1 MNNEKTINRLPL
13 RIKAIAFAIALGTL
27 PAILTGAITFFF
39 ANQNLNNYV
48 IKYQESRA
56 IAIAHNVSTFVFE
69 RYLDVK
75 ELANLGILN
84 DPRVSETTSITQKQ
98 ALLDKY
104 VKQGE
109 GYDSIAVA
117 DLQGNTILQSSGEP
131 IIDLGKREYFQEVI
145 KTNLPTVVQPRKS
158 FITGE
163 YSIFAAAPIVEIN
176 TGKTIG
182 ILRTRTPLKYLEAA
196 FEENQEKF
204 TKDSKGVEADEYHLI
219 DGNGKFFS
227 TTEIDHLGRDANS
240 DYSIFARMQS
250 ENKINSVIDV
260 DRIHG
265 RDQLLTYAPIATA
278 KNIPELGWSVLI
290 ANDTNNIFEPQKKL
304 LFALMVGVG
313 VTAVVVSSIATFIAS
328 RTTKSV
334 NRIVRTIASSSSQI
348 AVSVEQQERIASQQV
363 DAVDR
368 TATTMEELGESS
380 RDCASQA
387 AAAASGAKKALV
399 LTAAGSQAVEST
411 LQGMANLKQKV
422 GAIQQQIMQLSEQT
436 DRIGNISIVVSD
448 LANQTNMLALNAA
461 VEAVRAGEH
470 GKGFGVVASEIRK
483 LADRSKKSVAQ
494 INLLVTDIQRAIN
507 STVMVTDEG
516 TKTVESGVNIAK
528 ETAEAFA
535 GVSNAINNVVL
546 SSQQISLNAK
556 QQAIAI
562 EQVVEAM
569 TSLNQAAAQTACGI
583 SQTKVGTQKLN
594 EAALDLKAIM

>member
-1 MNNEKTINRLPL
+1 MKKIKRLPL
-13 RIKAIAFAIALGTL
+13 RIKAIAFAFALGTL

-69 RYLDVK
+69 RYLDVQ

-158 FITGE
+158 FITGK

-182 ILRTRTPLKYLEAA
+182 IIRTRTPIKYLEDA

-204 TKDSKGVEADEYHLI
+204 TTDSEGVEADEYHLI

-227 TTEIDHLGRDANS
+227 ATEIEHLGRDANS

-260 DRIHG
+260 DRIGG

-290 ANDTNNIFEPQKKL
+290 ANDTNNIFEPQKQL

-387 AAAASGAKKALV
+387 EAAASGAKKALV

-483 LADRSKKSVAQ
+483 LADRSKKSASQ
-494 INLLVTDIQRAIN
+494 INLLVADIQRAIN

-516 TKTVESGVNIAK
+516 TKTVESGVHIAK

-535 GVSNAINNVVL
+535 GVADAINNVVL

-562 EQVVEAM
+562 AQVVEAM